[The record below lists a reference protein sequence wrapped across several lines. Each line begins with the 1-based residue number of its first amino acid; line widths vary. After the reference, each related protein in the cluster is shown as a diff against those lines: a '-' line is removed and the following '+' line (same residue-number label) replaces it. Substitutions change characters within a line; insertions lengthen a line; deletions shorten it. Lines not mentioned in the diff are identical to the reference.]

1 MSQGQAADGTVTA
14 AVGVEDKAPSPAY
27 RYYVLA
33 ILIFVYML
41 NFVDRQI
48 IGILAAPLKEEFQLS
63 DSQFGLLGGIA
74 FASVYSTLA
83 IPLAWLA
90 DRSSRVWIMTGALTV
105 WSGFTALCGIAG
117 SFGQLFLFR
126 MGVGVGEAGGVAPAY
141 SLIAD
146 YFPPNQRARAM
157 AAFAF
162 GIPLGTAGGTLIGGL
177 LAAQY
182 GWRTAFVAVGILGVL
197 VAPLLRLTVRDPKR
211 GGTDAAAHAQAQAEA
226 QSQARTSAQ
235 QATSPAASDDTGLGR
250 KVALVCFGIGGV
262 FAALGLLSLMKI
274 GIQNPLIPFF
284 GAGLMTVIG
293 ISMWIA
299 KTTGS
304 VIMKKKSFWFLS
316 LGAASS
322 SVCGY
327 GVAGWLPLFFMRSF
341 DLTLSQVSWYYA
353 GIALIGGLLGIWM
366 GGVVADRMAKKS
378 KGAYP
383 LVPAV
388 AFIISAPCFILAMN
402 SPALIGLLPGGGS
415 HAMALVLAF
424 LIFLIPTGLNLAWLG
439 PITAAV
445 QHLAPAPMR
454 STASAIFLLINNLLG
469 LAVGFFYFGWMSDLL
484 RPMFGE
490 ESLRWAIYTGMG
502 FYLMAS
508 LLHFCASRTLA
519 KDWID

>member
-1 MSQGQAADGTVTA
+1 MSQVEATVTA
-14 AVGVEDKAPSPAY
+14 PQDAPKQGGGYSF
-27 RYYVLA
+27 YVLA
-33 ILIFVYML
+33 VLILIYML
-41 NFVDRQI
+41 NFLDRQI
-48 IGILAAPLKEEFQLS
+48 IGILAAPLKAEFGLS

-90 DRSSRVWIMTGALTV
+90 DRFSRVWIMTGALTV
-105 WSGFTALCGIAG
+105 WSGFTALCGVAG

-146 YFPPNQRARAM
+146 YFPPHQRARAM
-157 AAFAF
+157 AGFAF
-162 GIPLGTAGGTLIGGL
+162 GIPLGTAAGTLVGGL
-177 LAAQY
+177 LAAEY
-182 GWRTAFVAVGILGVL
+182 GWRTAFIVVGLLGVL

-211 GGTDAAAHAQAQAEA
+211 GATDAPRPVSAEPAVAAL
-226 QSQARTSAQ
+226 
-235 QATSPAASDDTGLGR
+235 DKGLGR
-250 KVALVCFGIGGV
+250 T
-262 FAALGLLSLMKI
+262 AALIMLGLGGGLLILAALIQFAGLALANPLVVAFAGGLCAVIGVSLM
-274 GIQNPLIPFF
+274 
-284 GAGLMTVIG
+284 
-293 ISMWIA
+293 IA
-299 KTTGS
+299 RVTAS
-304 VIMKKKSFWFLS
+304 VVLRKKSFWLLA

-341 DLTLSQVSWYYA
+341 DLSLKQVSWYYS
-353 GIALIGGLLGIWM
+353 GIALIGGLLGIWL
-366 GGVVADRMAKKS
+366 GGAIADKLGKRG

-383 LVPAV
+383 LTPAI
-388 AFIISAPCFILAMN
+388 AFLISAPCFILAMN
-402 SPALIGLLPGGGS
+402 SPWLIGLVLPGGGS
-415 HAMALVLAF
+415 HTQQLTLAF

-454 STASAIFLLINNLLG
+454 STASALFLLINNLLG
-469 LAVGFFYFGWMSDLL
+469 LAVGFYYFGWMSDLL
-484 RPMFGE
+484 APRFGE

-508 LLHFCASRTLA
+508 VLLIGASRTL
-519 KDWID
+519 KRDWVD

>member
-1 MSQGQAADGTVTA
+1 MSQIEAAKAEGS
-14 AVGVEDKAPSPAY
+14 AVSPGY

-48 IGILAAPLKEEFQLS
+48 IGILAAPLKQEFQLS
-63 DSQFGLLGGIA
+63 DEQFGLLGGIA

-90 DRSSRVWIMTGALTV
+90 DRASRVWIMTGALTV
-105 WSGFTALCGIAG
+105 WSGFTALCGVAG

-146 YFPPNQRARAM
+146 YFPPNQRARAL

-162 GIPLGTAGGTLIGGL
+162 GIPLGTAGGTLVGGL

-182 GWRTAFVAVGILGVL
+182 GWRTAFIVVGVLGVL
-197 VAPLLRLTVRDPKR
+197 VAPLLRLTVRDPQR
-211 GGTDAAAHAQAQAEA
+211 GGADAAAKVEA
-226 QSQARTSAQ
+226 AVA
-235 QATSPAASDDTGLGR
+235 APASVPIEGDVSLGR
-250 KVALVCFGIGGV
+250 KVALVCFGVAGV
-262 FAALGLLSLMKI
+262 LAGLGLLSLF
-274 GIQNPLIPFF
+274 GAGLDNPLVPFF
-284 GAGLMTVIG
+284 GAGLFAVIG
-293 ISMWIA
+293 VSLFIA
-299 KTTGS
+299 RATGS
-304 VIMKKKSFWFLS
+304 VIMRKRSFWLLA

-341 DLTLSQVSWYYA
+341 GLTLAQVSWYYA
-353 GIALIGGLLGIWM
+353 GIALIGGLLGIWL
-366 GGVVADRMAKKS
+366 GGSLADKMARRS

-388 AFIISAPCFILAMN
+388 AFIISAPSFILAMN
-402 SPALIGLLPGGGS
+402 SPWLIGLIPGGGS
-415 HAMALVLAF
+415 HAMALALAF

-439 PITAAV
+439 PVTAAV

-469 LAVGFFYFGWMSDLL
+469 LAVGFYYFGWMSDLL
-484 RPMFGE
+484 RPTFGD

-508 LLHFCASRTLA
+508 ILLFGASRTLK
-519 KDWID
+519 KDWVD

>member
-1 MSQGQAADGTVTA
+1 MSQGEAAANTPQD
-14 AVGVEDKAPSPAY
+14 APKQGGGYSF
-27 RYYVLA
+27 YVLA
-33 ILIFVYML
+33 VLILIYML
-41 NFVDRQI
+41 NFLDRQI
-48 IGILAAPLKEEFQLS
+48 IGILAAPLKEEFGLS

-90 DRSSRVWIMTGALTV
+90 DRYSRVWIMTGALAV
-105 WSGFTALCGIAG
+105 WSGFTALCGVAG

-141 SLIAD
+141 SLISD
-146 YFPPNQRARAM
+146 FFPPQQRARAL

-162 GIPLGTAGGTLIGGL
+162 GIPLGTAAGTLVGGL

-182 GWRTAFVAVGILGVL
+182 GWRTAFIVVGIIGLV
-197 VAPLLRLTVRDPKR
+197 VAPLLRLTVRDPQR
-211 GGTDAAAHAQAQAEA
+211 GGTDAPR
-226 QSQARTSAQ
+226 SPT
-235 QATSPAASDDTGLGR
+235 ATLADPAAPEDRLGR
-250 KVALVCFGIGGV
+250 KVALGAIGVGGGLLIL
-262 FAALGLLSLMKI
+262 AALIRFAGLALANPLVVAFAGGLFLVIGVSLMI
-274 GIQNPLIPFF
+274 GRVT
-284 GAGLMTVIG
+284 A
-293 ISMWIA
+293 
-299 KTTGS
+299 S
-304 VIMKKKSFWFLS
+304 VIMRKRSFWLLS
-316 LGAASS
+316 FGAASS

-341 DLTLSQVSWYYA
+341 DLTLTQVSWYYS
-353 GIALIGGLLGIWM
+353 GIALIGGILGIWL
-366 GGVVADRMAKKS
+366 GGAIADKLGRRG

-383 LVPAV
+383 LTPAI
-388 AFIISAPCFILAMN
+388 AFLISAPCFILAMN
-402 SPALIGLLPGGGS
+402 SPWLIGLVFPGGGTQ
-415 HAMALVLAF
+415 AQALTVAF

-469 LAVGFFYFGWMSDLL
+469 LAVGFYYFGWMSDLL
-484 RPMFGE
+484 APRFGE

-508 LLHFCASRTLA
+508 VLLIGASRTL
-519 KDWID
+519 KRDWVD

>member
-1 MSQGQAADGTVTA
+1 MTTSGTA
-14 AVGVEDKAPSPAY
+14 APQEAVEPPVSAGY

-33 ILIFVYML
+33 IMVFVYML

-48 IGILAAPLKEEFQLS
+48 IGILAAPLKQEFQLS

-182 GWRTAFVAVGILGVL
+182 GWRTAFIVVGVIGVL
-197 VAPLLRLTVRDPKR
+197 VAPILRLTVRDPKR
-211 GGTDAAAHAQAQAEA
+211 GGADAAAAKPA
-226 QSQARTSAQ
+226 SSA
-235 QATSPAASDDTGLGR
+235 AAVVAPASVLPTDDGLGR
-250 KVALVCFGIGGV
+250 KVALAAFGVAGGMALLAGLSLAGIG
-262 FAALGLLSLMKI
+262 AA
-274 GIQNPLIPFF
+274 NPLIPAF
-284 GAGLMTVIG
+284 GAGLFAVIG
-293 ISMWIA
+293 VSLLIA
-299 KTTGS
+299 RRTGS
-304 VIMKKKSFWFLS
+304 VIMRKKSFWLLA

-341 DLTLSQVSWYYA
+341 DLTLAQVSWYYA
-353 GIALIGGLLGIWM
+353 GIALIGGLFGIWM
-366 GGVVADRMAKKS
+366 GGSVADKLARRS

-388 AFIISAPCFILAMN
+388 AFLISAPCFILAMN
-402 SPALIGLLPGGGS
+402 SPWLIGLLPGGGS
-415 HAMALVLAF
+415 PALALTVAF

-439 PITAAV
+439 PVTAAV

-484 RPMFGE
+484 RPTFGE

-502 FYLMAS
+502 FYLLSSA
-508 LLHFCASRTLA
+508 LLFGASRTLK
-519 KDWID
+519 KDWVD

>member
-1 MSQGQAADGTVTA
+1 MSHEKAAGLA
-14 AVGVEDKAPSPAY
+14 AGVAGSEPQAPSPAY

-33 ILIFVYML
+33 ILVFVYML

-48 IGILAAPLKEEFQLS
+48 IGILAAPLKAEFNMS

-105 WSGFTALCGIAG
+105 WSGFTALCGVAG

-162 GIPLGTAGGTLIGGL
+162 GIPLGTAGGTLVGGL
-177 LAAQY
+177 LAAEY
-182 GWRTAFVAVGILGVL
+182 GWRTAFVVVGIIGVII
-197 VAPLLRLTVRDPKR
+197 APILRLTVRDPKR
-211 GGTDAAAHAQAQAEA
+211 GGTDAAAAAAV
-226 QSQARTSAQ
+226 
-235 QATSPAASDDTGLGR
+235 ATPQPAPVAAAPNDTGLGK
-250 KVALVCFGIGGV
+250 KVALACFGIAGIFAGLGV
-262 FAALGLLSLMKI
+262 LSLM
-274 GIQNPLIPFF
+274 GVGMDNPVVPFF
-284 GAGLMTVIG
+284 GAGLMSVIG
-293 ISMWIA
+293 ISLWLA
-299 KTTGS
+299 KATGS
-304 VIMKKKSFWFLS
+304 VIMSKKSFWLLS

-341 DLTLSQVSWYYA
+341 NLTLSQVSWYYA

-366 GGVVADRMAKKS
+366 GGAVADKLAKRS
-378 KGAYP
+378 KAAYP

-402 SPALIGLLPGGGS
+402 SPAIIGMLPGGGS
-415 HAMALVLAF
+415 PALALTIAF

-484 RPMFGE
+484 RPAFGE

-502 FYLMAS
+502 FYLLAS
-508 LLHFCASRTLA
+508 VLHFSASRTLP
-519 KDWID
+519 KDWTD

>member
-1 MSQGQAADGTVTA
+1 MSQGQAADGTAT
-14 AVGVEDKAPSPAY
+14 AVGEGDKAPSPAY

-33 ILIFVYML
+33 ILVFVYML

-48 IGILAAPLKEEFQLS
+48 IGILAAPLKEHLQMS

-90 DRSSRVWIMTGALTV
+90 DRTSRVWIMTGALAV

-177 LAAQY
+177 LAAKY
-182 GWRTAFVAVGILGVL
+182 GWQTAFIVVGVLGVL
-197 VAPLLRLTVRDPKR
+197 IAPILRMTVRDPKR
-211 GGTDAAAHAQAQAEA
+211 GGTDAPLAGVAATP
-226 QSQARTSAQ
+226 ARVA
-235 QATSPAASDDTGLGR
+235 PYASNPFEVPEDTGLGK
-250 KVALVCFGIGGV
+250 KVALASFGIGGV
-262 FAALGLLSLMKI
+262 FAALGVLSLMGI
-274 GIQNPLIPFF
+274 GVQNPVIPFF
-284 GAGLMTVIG
+284 GTGLMTVIG
-293 ISMWIA
+293 ISLWIA
-299 KTTGS
+299 KSTGN
-304 VIMKKKSFWFLS
+304 VIMKKKSFWLLS

-341 DLTLSQVSWYYA
+341 NLTLSQVSWYYA

-366 GGVVADRMAKKS
+366 GGAVADKMAKRSKS
-378 KGAYP
+378 AYP

-402 SPALIGLLPGGGS
+402 SPAIIGMLPGGGS
-415 HAMALVLAF
+415 AGLALVIAF

-469 LAVGFFYFGWMSDLL
+469 LAVGFFYFGWMSDVL
-484 RPMFGE
+484 RPTFGD

-508 LLHFCASRTLA
+508 VLHFCASRTLP
-519 KDWID
+519 KDWTD